1 MAKFKKRILLTE
13 KEYQNLIKQ
22 FSSTAKTET
31 LEKYHYYDT
40 ADYELSEKGTV
51 CQITE
56 KDDLFVASIKTRSSN
71 NEIENVQNVY
81 SEKDNSLFYK
91 FNALYQGVLTIQRI
105 LLFVNNDYKVY
116 IDKNEFLEI
125 IDYELEID
133 YYDLNEISIKPPLT
147 LLANALDL
155 DYEDLFLRG
164 NFAKNKSTRFFE
176 RKKLL
181 HNSISNSTP
190 KVLSEVL
197 KLRPSSNLNIDNNNV
212 DRYCILFNES
222 DGSKTGYFFSTPIY
236 NIRTN
241 KIVDNTFTNIENG
254 FLAAG
259 SNALITISKNICM
272 ENEIGKCEIIL
283 NKKIHQFTK
292 HELKADDDFICATTN
307 GIVYKATLSN
317 KNTFEFE
324 LLVSKPFLTVSSNN
338 QSFTLLEDKLVP
350 FLSVSC
356 IGVADKSDNIISP
369 INLDYQKND
378 DNKYKIIISSDTTDG
393 QYMLF
398 EINLYEEKLML
409 STTVESR
416 SPQKGKVYGGTS
428 FIGSTLEYGEQQ
440 LYSKINFPL
449 LDYLLD
455 QRIHKVIMH
464 YPKLS
469 NDKKPL
475 SASSVLS
482 RFCNLDTNWES
493 KADASGFLGYPIEN
507 GKYLDVDITDIF
519 KIYASI
525 FGDGIILKPKN
536 SNDGYTAIATG
547 DNCWKP
553 QILEIHYEQLQELK
567 DWRETEDEDEPESSN
582 LWVSERFLI

>member
-1 MAKFKKRILLTE
+1 MAKFIKRILLTE
-13 KEYQNLIKQ
+13 KEYQKLTKQ
-22 FSSTAKTET
+22 FSNTAKKTI
-31 LEKYHYYDT
+31 EKYHYYDT
-40 ADYELSEKGTV
+40 ADYELSEKGTI

-56 KDDLFVASIKTRSSN
+56 KDNLFVASIKTLSSN
-71 NEIENVQNVY
+71 KEIEKVQNVY

-91 FNALYQGVLTIQRI
+91 FNALYQGVLTIQRT

-116 IDKNEFLEI
+116 IDKNEFLET
-125 IDYELEID
+125 IDYELEIE
-133 YYDLNEISIKPPLT
+133 YYDFNETSIKTPLS

-181 HNSISNSTP
+181 HNSISDSIP

-197 KLRPSSNLNIDNNNV
+197 KLRPSSNLNIDNYNI
-212 DRYCILFNES
+212 DRYCIVFNES

-241 KIVDNTFTNIENG
+241 KIVDNTFINIENG
-254 FLAAG
+254 FLVAG
-259 SNALITISKNICM
+259 SNALITIFNNICM

-307 GIVYKATLSN
+307 GIVYKAELSN

-338 QSFTLLEDKLVP
+338 QSFVLLEDKLVP

-356 IGVADKSDNIISP
+356 IGVADKNDNIISP
-369 INLDYQKND
+369 IKLDYQKID
-378 DNKYKIIISSDTTDG
+378 DNKYKIIISSDNTNG

-416 SPQKGKVYGGTS
+416 SPKKGKVYGGTS

-455 QRIHKVIMH
+455 QRVHKVIMH

-482 RFCNLDTNWES
+482 RFCNSDTNWENKS
-493 KADASGFLGYPIEN
+493 DASGFLGYPIEN
-507 GKYLDVDITDIF
+507 GEYLDVDITDIF
-519 KIYASI
+519 KTYSSI
-525 FGDGIILKPKN
+525 FGDGIIIKPKN
-536 SNDGYTAIATG
+536 SNDGYTVISTG
-547 DNCWKP
+547 NNYWKP
-553 QILEIHYEQLQELK
+553 QILEIRYEQLQELK
-567 DWRETEDEDEPESSN
+567 DWREAEVEDEPESSN